1 MPSRA
6 GGRNMGFPAQ
16 GAPMSGSIQRNKMFG
31 AVGGGVG
38 AQPNFMQ
45 QGGSNIAAQY
55 MQNKL
60 RNSRQQGNIPG
71 SNFGMP
77 GSKSSQQQIDAIV
90 NDDNMHQVRT
100 ESFILYS

>member
-1 MPSRA
+1 
-6 GGRNMGFPAQ
+6 MG
-16 GAPMSGSIQRNKMFG
+16 GSIQRNKMFG
-31 AVGGGVG
+31 AVGAGVG
-38 AQPNFMQ
+38 TQTNFMQ

-60 RNSRQQGNIPG
+60 RNRQQGHTPG

-77 GSKSSQQQIDAIV
+77 GSKPSQQQIDAIG

-100 ESFILYS
+100 ELFIFYT